1 VHRTPDEELQ
11 RLCREIVGSQRSV
24 EEWRETESD
33 DEFQSANYVGGYDAD
48 DDAFFFAYYDD
59 SDAQWWFRLTMAEA
73 RQIAEGGGS
82 VIDLHPDD

>member
-1 VHRTPDEELQ
+1 MQRAPDEELK
-11 RLCREIVGSQRSV
+11 RLCREIVASPRSL

-48 DDAFFFAYYDD
+48 EDAFFFAYYDD
-59 SDAQWWFRLTMAEA
+59 SNTQWWLRLTMAEA
-73 RQIAEGGGS
+73 GQIADGGGS